1 MFIHLII
8 ERGKNSMEATLGA
21 KLLQILADFSVYIL
35 IITPVVSVILRDRL
49 KSSVNATGIFG
60 VAVASS
66 TFINFGVWFFAMM
79 RWNSMHLIVSS
90 FALFILSIRETI
102 RILKDS
108 HPANNISFLSTI
120 DEDMTDAD
128 QII

>member
-1 MFIHLII
+1 MFIHLNYRK
-8 ERGKNSMEATLGA
+8 EENLMEVTLGTKILA
-21 KLLQILADFSVYIL
+21 RLADFSICIL
-35 IITPVVSVILRDRL
+35 IITPVVSVILHDRI
-49 KSSVNATGIFG
+49 KNSVNATGIFG

-66 TFINFGVWFFAMM
+66 MFINFGVWIVAMM

-90 FALFILSIRETI
+90 FALLILSIRETV
-102 RILKDS
+102 RLFKDS
-108 HPANNISFLSTI
+108 HPANNMSFMSTI

>member
-1 MFIHLII
+1 MFIHLNYRK
-8 ERGKNSMEATLGA
+8 EENLMEVTLGTKILA
-21 KLLQILADFSVYIL
+21 RLADFSIYIL
-35 IITPVVSVILRDRL
+35 IITPVVSVILHDRI
-49 KSSVNATGIFG
+49 KNSVNATGIFG

-66 TFINFGVWFFAMM
+66 MFINFGVWIFAMM

-102 RILKDS
+102 RLFKDS
-108 HPANNISFLSTI
+108 HPANNMSFMSTI

-128 QII
+128 

>member
-1 MFIHLII
+1 
-8 ERGKNSMEATLGA
+8 MEATLGA

-35 IITPVVSVILRDRL
+35 IITPIVSVILRDRI
-49 KSSVNATGIFG
+49 KNSVNATGIFG

-66 TFINFGVWFFAMM
+66 AFINFAVWIAAMM

-90 FALFILSIRETI
+90 FALFILSISETI
-102 RILKDS
+102 RIVKDS
-108 HPANNISFLSTI
+108 HPANNMSFLSTI

>member
-1 MFIHLII
+1 
-8 ERGKNSMEATLGA
+8 MEATLGA
-21 KLLQILADFSVYIL
+21 KLLKILADFSIYIL
-35 IITPVVSVILRDRL
+35 IITPVVSVILRDRV

-66 TFINFGVWFFAMM
+66 ILINFGVWFFAMM

-108 HPANNISFLSTI
+108 HPANNMSFLSTI

>member
-1 MFIHLII
+1 MFIHLNYWK
-8 ERGKNSMEATLGA
+8 EENLMEATLGA

-35 IITPVVSVILRDRL
+35 IITPVVSVILRDRV

-66 TFINFGVWFFAMM
+66 ILINFGVWFFAMM
-79 RWNSMHLIVSS
+79 RWNSMDLIVSS

-102 RILKDS
+102 RIVKDS
-108 HPANNISFLSTI
+108 HPANNTSFLSTI

>member
-1 MFIHLII
+1 
-8 ERGKNSMEATLGA
+8 MEATLGA
-21 KLLQILADFSVYIL
+21 KLLQILADFSIYIL
-35 IITPVVSVILRDRL
+35 IITPVVSVILHDRI
-49 KSSVNATGIFG
+49 KNSVNATGIFG

-66 TFINFGVWFFAMM
+66 MFINFGVWIVAMM

-90 FALFILSIRETI
+90 FALLMLSIRETV
-102 RILKDS
+102 RLFKDS
-108 HPANNISFLSTI
+108 HPANNMSFMSTI

>member
-1 MFIHLII
+1 MFIHLNYRK
-8 ERGKNSMEATLGA
+8 EENLMEVTLGT
-21 KLLQILADFSVYIL
+21 KILTRLADFSIYIL
-35 IITPVVSVILRDRL
+35 IITPVVSVILHDRI
-49 KSSVNATGIFG
+49 KNSVNATGIFG

-66 TFINFGVWFFAMM
+66 ILINFGVWFFAMM
-79 RWNSMHLIVSS
+79 RWNSMDLIVSS

-108 HPANNISFLSTI
+108 HPANNMSFMSTI

-128 QII
+128 

>member
-1 MFIHLII
+1 M
-8 ERGKNSMEATLGA
+8 EVMEATLGA

-35 IITPVVSVILRDRL
+35 IITPIVSVILRDRI
-49 KSSVNATGIFG
+49 KNSVNATGIFG

-66 TFINFGVWFFAMM
+66 AFINFAVWIAAMM

-90 FALFILSIRETI
+90 FALFILSIRETV
-102 RILKDS
+102 RLFKDS
-108 HPANNISFLSTI
+108 HPANNTPLMSVI
-120 DEDMTDAD
+120 DEDTTDAD